1 MIWGVDKLISK
12 QVDKLISKQV
22 DKLIVAIIMSFV
34 KFVVVNGHIIK
45 VNVQTSMFKGKKVHI
60 IKFKAQCSKFKV

>member
-22 DKLIVAIIMSFV
+22 DKLIVAIIMSF
-34 KFVVVNGHIIK
+34 
-45 VNVQTSMFKGKKVHI
+45 
-60 IKFKAQCSKFKV
+60 A